1 MTSQDSQLTNSD
13 SRLTIHDSRV
23 SSPDI
28 VISVKNLSKKYRR
41 YGSVADAFK
50 EVIHPFRK
58 KYHDEFWA
66 LKDVSFEIKKGESVG
81 IIGRNGSGKSTLLQI
96 LCGILQPTSGEVK
109 VHGRVS
115 ALLELGAGFHPQF
128 TGRENVY
135 LNGAI
140 MGLTKEEIDARFNDV
155 IEFADIG
162 DFIDQPV
169 RTYSSGMYVRL
180 AFSVAIHVEPD
191 ILVVD
196 EALAVGDISFQK
208 KCFDRLNLLKA
219 DGKTT
224 IIFVSHAV
232 DQMKSFPSKAL
243 LLDKGHVSHY
253 GDPGETVL
261 KYMQRLFPERTKDR
275 LSLAFTSTPSK
286 SSNDDSLSETLHSL
300 EIVPGKKDNERS
312 FGAGSAWLNWIKI
325 FGLERPNIFTGGE
338 TIGIKISFSWNQE
351 NIKDLLK
358 NSTVESNILVGIT
371 FETKKG
377 IVLTNLA
384 TALLENKKIDID
396 PLIES
401 SCVLDYTL
409 QMPLLAEGDYFL
421 SIGIALG
428 RQENLIPLKRI
439 ENIVHLYCS
448 PKSKYV
454 FGLMNW
460 NFDVSK
466 QEILPLSSAE
476 TLKIEVD

>member
-1 MTSQDSQLTNSD
+1 MMND
-13 SRLTIHDSRV
+13 V
-23 SSPDI
+23 A
-28 VISVKNLSKKYRR
+28 ISVKHLSKKYRR
-41 YGSVADAFK
+41 YGSIAEGIK
-50 EVIHPFRK
+50 EVLHPLRK
-58 KYHDEFWA
+58 KYHQEFWA
-66 LKDVSFEIKKGESVG
+66 LRDVSFEVKKGESVG
-81 IIGRNGSGKSTLLQI
+81 ILGRNGSGKSTLLQI
-96 LCGILQPTSGEVK
+96 LCGVMQPTVGEINVR
-109 VHGRVS
+109 GRVS

-128 TGRENVY
+128 SGRDNVY

-140 MGLTKEEIDARFNDV
+140 MGLTKEEIDARFDD
-155 IEFADIG
+155 IAGFADIG

-169 RTYSSGMYVRL
+169 KTYSSGMFVRL
-180 AFSVAIHVEPD
+180 AFAAAINVNPD

-224 IIFVSHAV
+224 IIFVSHAI

-243 LLDKGHVSHY
+243 LLDKGQVLHY

-275 LSLAFTSTPSK
+275 LSLAFSTTPSK
-286 SSNDDSLSETLHSL
+286 SSNDVSLPETLYSL

-325 FGLERPNIFTGGE
+325 FGLERPNIFTGGG
-338 TIGIKISFSWNQE
+338 TIGIKISFSWDQE
-351 NIKDLLK
+351 SIKDLLK
-358 NSTVESNILVGIT
+358 NSTVESNLLVGVT
-371 FETKKG
+371 FQTKKG

-396 PLIES
+396 PIIES
-401 SCVLDYTL
+401 SCILDYTL
-409 QMPLLAEGDYFL
+409 QIPLLAEGDYFL

-428 RQENLIPLKRI
+428 RQENLIPLKSI

-466 QEILPLSSAE
+466 QEIVPSSSAE
-476 TLKIEVD
+476 PLKIKVD